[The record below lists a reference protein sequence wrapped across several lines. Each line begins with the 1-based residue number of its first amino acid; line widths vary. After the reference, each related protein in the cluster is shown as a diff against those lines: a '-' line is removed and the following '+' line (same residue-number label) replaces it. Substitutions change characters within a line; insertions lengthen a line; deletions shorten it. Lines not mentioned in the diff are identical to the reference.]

1 MALEYERLEFE
12 IRDSVCRITLSDPD
26 SGNSL
31 GETMRGELLQAL
43 LGAQDDDSV
52 HLVLINGAD
61 REFCSGVPLQEI
73 SGLREG
79 GAGFERL
86 RPLLDE
92 GRRLISLL
100 HEFPK
105 PVVAGLNGPARAE
118 GAALALACDL
128 RVASVE
134 STLALDFSRSGMA
147 PAWGTSS
154 TLARLAGPGTA
165 LELLWTGRVIHA
177 EEAARHGLV
186 QILATA
192 DRFEAEV
199 DALCSS
205 LGAIDASVLHLTRMA
220 VQSSH
225 VVDLASALDLET
237 EIQHRCWTA
246 SNRRDIARN

>member
-1 MALEYERLEFE
+1 MPLQYEQLEVE
-12 IRDSVCRITLSDPD
+12 IRASVCRITLNDPD
-26 SGNSL
+26 SGNAL

-43 LGAQDDDSV
+43 LSAQDDDSIHV
-52 HLVLINGAD
+52 VLITGAGP
-61 REFCSGVPLQEI
+61 EFCRGVPLQEI
-73 SGLREG
+73 SALREG

-92 GRRLISLL
+92 GRRLVSLL

-105 PVVAGLNGPARAE
+105 PVIAGLNGPARAE

-128 RVASVE
+128 RVASTE
-134 STLALDFSRSGMA
+134 STLALDFSRSAMA
-147 PAWGTSS
+147 PAWGSSS

-165 LELLWTGRVIHA
+165 LELLWTGRAIQA
-177 EEAARHGLV
+177 EEAARCGLF
-186 QILATA
+186 QILTTG

-199 DALCSS
+199 DALCQQ
-205 LGAIDASVLHLTRMA
+205 LAAIDTSLLHLTRMA

-225 VVDLASALDLET
+225 AVDLASALDLET

-246 SNRRDIARN
+246 GNRRSAARN

>member
-1 MALEYERLEFE
+1 MALEYERLEIK
-12 IRDSVCRITLSDPD
+12 IRASVCRITLSDPD
-26 SGNSL
+26 SGNAL

-43 LGAQDDDSV
+43 LGAQEDASV
-52 HLVLINGAD
+52 HVVLITGAGP
-61 REFCSGVPLQEI
+61 EFCRGVPLQEI
-73 SGLREG
+73 SSLREG

-128 RVASVE
+128 RVASAE
-134 STLALDFSRSGMA
+134 STLALDFSRSGMV
-147 PAWGTSS
+147 PAWGSS
-154 TLARLAGPGTA
+154 LTLARLAGPGTA
-165 LELLWTGRVIHA
+165 LELLWTGRAVPA
-177 EEAARHGLV
+177 EEAARRGLI
-186 QILATA
+186 QILTTG
-192 DRFEAEV
+192 DGFEAEV

-205 LGAIDASVLHLTRMA
+205 LAAIDSSVLHLTRMA

-225 VVDLASALDLET
+225 VVDLASTLDLEA
-237 EIQHRCWTA
+237 EIQHRCWTDG
-246 SNRRDIARN
+246 NRRDAARS